1 MELYLCDNCDTLAS
15 VEVIGDELKIAQC
28 NCVRTKGI

>member
-1 MELYLCDNCDTLAS
+1 MELFYCDECETIAY
-15 VEVIGDELKIAQC
+15 VEVIGKELKIAQC